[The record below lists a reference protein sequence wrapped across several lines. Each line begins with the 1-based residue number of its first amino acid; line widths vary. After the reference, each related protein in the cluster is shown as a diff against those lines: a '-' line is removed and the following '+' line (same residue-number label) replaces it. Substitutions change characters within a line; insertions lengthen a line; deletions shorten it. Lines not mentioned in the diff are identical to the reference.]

1 MLSELVLS
9 LALLGGIRDHLGDEG
24 LHEAAS
30 TTLADMDIH
39 TKDDLEL
46 FFENHPQV
54 FREMLD
60 VNQDGKIDVYEL
72 AVLEIEGADVAKFQL
87 SDQEAIVL
95 ADGAVRE
102 DGELETDYV
111 DEAHFKNWFVDT
123 VWNAL
128 VLDADNNADGALSDE
143 EWAAFCESELELLD
157 ELQAEAS
164 SGAVGSAVEKRA
176 EKGSA
181 FDVPLP
187 ENAVEALVAAGSVF
201 SQVAQANSSRLVN
214 GPARRRRL
222 LIFSTSLFLLA
233 KWVIVGTVVG
243 VSYGVRQG

>member
-9 LALLGGIRDHLGDEG
+9 LALLGGIRDHLSDEG

-46 FFENHPQV
+46 IFERHPQV
-54 FREMLD
+54 FRDMLD
-60 VNQDGKIDVYEL
+60 VNQDGKIDLYEL
-72 AVLEIEGADVAKFQL
+72 AVLGLDGAEVAHFRL

-111 DEAHFKNWFVDT
+111 DEIHFKNWFVDT

-128 VLDADNNADGALSDE
+128 VLDADNNGDGELSEE
-143 EWAAFCESELELLD
+143 EWADFCQSELELLD
-157 ELQAEAS
+157 ELQAEAH
-164 SGAVGSAVEKRA
+164 SGAVESAVEKKA
-176 EKGSA
+176 EKGFA
-181 FDVPLP
+181 FDVPLS
-187 ENAVEALVAAGSVF
+187 ENAVDVLVAAGSVL
-201 SQVAQANSSRLVN
+201 SQVAQANSSVYVT
-214 GPARRRRL
+214 GPAQRRRL
-222 LIFSTSLFLLA
+222 LLGLILLA
-233 KWVIVGTVVG
+233 KWALIGTG
-243 VSYGVRQG
+243 LGIYYGVRHG